1 MAGSKSN
8 YLEAALLDHL
18 YGSTPYTKP
27 THVYLGVF
35 TTLGTPETGAGFVE
49 PTTGAYARVD
59 ILNNGTI
66 LTRSGNVVSNAS
78 VLTFPTATAD
88 WGTIVGGAIFDAPTG
103 GNVLHWADLGVPKT
117 VLNGDTLSVAIGAL
131 TISEE

>member
-18 YGSTPYTKP
+18 YGATPYTKP
-27 THVYLGVF
+27 THVWLGVF
-35 TTLGTPETGAGFVE
+35 TTEGTPETGAGFVE
-49 PTTGAYARVD
+49 PSTGSYARVD

-66 LTRSGNVVSNAS
+66 LTRASNVVSNAS

-88 WGTIVGGAIFDAPTG
+88 WGVIVGGALFDASTG
-103 GNVLHWADLGVPKT
+103 GNVLHWADLAVPKT

-131 TISEE
+131 SITED